1 MSKNRPLEFY
11 GQSTALRV
19 DWEDE
24 LTKEHCPFLDKKCV
38 KVRKSDPRQSIGS
51 CLVGYGEN
59 PLIICPHRFLQ
70 HDRIFLD
77 SLPLLARGLE
87 YYVVPEITMPGGTI
101 DYFLVATNG
110 IEVRDYLGL
119 EVQSLDTTASG
130 GIWDARVDLGNG
142 NFRESYH
149 YGINWK
155 MSAKTILIQ
164 MHHKSAAF
172 EGLGKKLVLAVQSE
186 FYDYMTKAF
195 RTRQINEAS
204 EHDPIQFHVYDC
216 VNLNNRYALTLRLRK
231 STDVRGVEE
240 MLGTRAPSIS
250 EEEVLDKIR
259 AKLPQARRLVT

>member
-1 MSKNRPLEFY
+1 MSKNKPLEFY
-11 GQSTALRV
+11 GQPTALRLN
-19 DWEDE
+19 WKDE
-24 LTKEHCPFLDKKCV
+24 LTKEHCPFLGRKCV
-38 KVRKSDPRQSIGS
+38 KLRKSNPSQSIGA
-51 CLVGYGEN
+51 CLVGYGEK

-77 SLPLLARGLE
+77 SLHLLARGLE

-101 DYFLVATNG
+101 DYFLVASNG
-110 IEVRDYLGL
+110 VEIRDYLGL

-130 GIWDARVDLGNG
+130 GIWDARVDLSNG
-142 NFRESYH
+142 ELRDAYQ

-172 EGLGKKLVLAVQSE
+172 EGLGKKLVLAIQSE
-186 FYDYMTKAF
+186 FYDYLTKAF

-204 EHDPIQFHVYDC
+204 EHDSIQFHIYDC
-216 VNLNNRYALTLRLRK
+216 VNLNNRYALTLRSRK
-231 STDVRGVEE
+231 STDVVGVEE
-240 MLGTRAPSIS
+240 MLGTRPPTIS
-250 EEEVLDKIR
+250 EEEVLNKIR